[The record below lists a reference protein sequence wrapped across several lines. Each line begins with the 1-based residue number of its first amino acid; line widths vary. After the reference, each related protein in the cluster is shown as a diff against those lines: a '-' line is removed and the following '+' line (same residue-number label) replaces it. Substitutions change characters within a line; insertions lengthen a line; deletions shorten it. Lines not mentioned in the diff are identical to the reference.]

1 MANPVSRCPNCGA
14 PVTFQWSGSVQTVC
28 EFCRSV
34 IVRTDLD
41 LRNVG
46 RVADLPPD
54 GSPIQLGTT
63 GRYRDRPF
71 TVGGRIVYTYDQGG
85 WNEWHLNFGDGSD
98 GWLSDAQN
106 EFAISTRVD
115 APKLPTALEAVL
127 GSEFR
132 LHGATF
138 AVSSR
143 TEAQYAGVEG
153 ELPFEYWD
161 KTSALFVDLRSENQ
175 DFATLDYSDGA
186 PVLYLGQ
193 SLDFDALQ
201 LANVRRF
208 EGW

>member
-1 MANPVSRCPNCGA
+1 MSARSSGCPNCGA
-14 PVTFQWSGSVQTVC
+14 PVQFKWSSSVQTVC
-28 EFCRSV
+28 DYCKS
-34 IVRTDLD
+34 IIARTDVD
-41 LRNVG
+41 LRKVG
-46 RVADLPPD
+46 VVADLPID
-54 GSPIQLGTT
+54 ASPIQLLTEGRFDGRHFVVT
-63 GRYRDRPF
+63 GRILYE
-71 TVGGRIVYTYDQGG
+71 YDQGG

-115 APKLPTALEAVL
+115 APQLPAASEAAL
-127 GSEFR
+127 GREFHWR
-132 LHGATF
+132 GVSF

-143 TEAQYAGVEG
+143 TEAHYAGVEG

-161 KTSALFVDLRSENQ
+161 KTSALFVDLRSASQ

-193 SLDFDALQ
+193 SVDFDALQ